1 MLDIKE
7 STTLRGITLMIAAT
21 ILFSI
26 MHASI
31 KHMSNNLHP
40 FEIAFFRNLFGLF
53 VIAPWFIKY
62 GFSPLKTKRI
72 KLHATRSLFNVLAML
87 SFFYSL
93 SITSLAEVS
102 SLGFTAPLFATI
114 LAVIFLKEEVGIR
127 RGCAIIFGFVGTVIV
142 IDPVYSSIDIGHLL
156 VLFSASVWSIS
167 LIIIKILGRTES
179 SVTITSYMVLFMIPL
194 SGFAAIFYWQ
204 TPTLYDFLFLFLIG
218 ITGTSAQMLLAQ
230 ALREGDTSIIMPFDF
245 LKLVW
250 AVSIGYLFFFEIPN
264 INVWIGSII
273 IFASTLYIAYREK
286 VLSDK
291 NKTKSLSQPVD
302 Q

>member
-1 MLDIKE
+1 MVEIKE
-7 STTLRGITLMIAAT
+7 NSTVRGITIMIAAT

-31 KHMSNNLHP
+31 KFMSNNLHP

-62 GFSPLKTKRI
+62 GLKPLKTKKL
-72 KLHATRSLFNVLAML
+72 KLHVARSFFNVIAML
-87 SFFYSL
+87 SFFYAL

-102 SLGFTAPLFATI
+102 SLGFTAPLFASI
-114 LAVIFLKEEVGIR
+114 LAIIFLKEIVGFK
-127 RGCAIIFGFVGTVIV
+127 RGLAIICGFIGTIIV
-142 IDPVYSSIDIGHLL
+142 IDPVYSSISMGHIL
-156 VLFSASVWSIS
+156 VLLSASVWSIS

-194 SGFAAIFYWQ
+194 SGIAAFFYWE
-204 TPTLYDFLFLFLIG
+204 TPTLYDLLFLLLIG
-218 ITGTSAQMLLAQ
+218 ISGTSAQMLLAQ

-245 LKLVW
+245 LKLIW
-250 AVSIGYLFFFEIPN
+250 AVSIGYLFFFEVPSL
-264 INVWIGSII
+264 NVWIGSII
-273 IFASTLYIAYREK
+273 IFLSTLYIAYREK
-286 VLSDK
+286 VLSSRG
-291 NKTKSLSQPVD
+291 KSKKLAQPVD

>member
-1 MLDIKE
+1 MVEIKE
-7 STTLRGITLMIAAT
+7 NSTVRGITIMIAAT

-31 KHMSNNLHP
+31 KFMSNNLHP

-62 GFSPLKTKRI
+62 GLKPLKTKKL
-72 KLHATRSLFNVLAML
+72 KLHGARSFFNVIAML
-87 SFFYSL
+87 SFFYAL

-102 SLGFTAPLFATI
+102 SLGFTAPLFASI
-114 LAVIFLKEEVGIR
+114 LAIIFLKEIVGFK
-127 RGCAIIFGFVGTVIV
+127 RGLAIICGFIGTIIV
-142 IDPVYSSIDIGHLL
+142 IDPVYSSISMGHIL
-156 VLFSASVWSIS
+156 VLLSASVWSIS

-194 SGFAAIFYWQ
+194 SGIAAFFYWE
-204 TPTLYDFLFLFLIG
+204 TPTLYDLLFLLLIG
-218 ITGTSAQMLLAQ
+218 ISGTSAQMLLAQ

-245 LKLVW
+245 LKLIW
-250 AVSIGYLFFFEIPN
+250 AVSIGYLFFFEVPSL
-264 INVWIGSII
+264 NVWIGSII
-273 IFASTLYIAYREK
+273 IFLSTLYIAYREK
-286 VLSDK
+286 VLSSRG
-291 NKTKSLSQPVD
+291 KSKKLAQPVD